1 MTFYEVI
8 TFDCDMSFLKSVIDV
23 IYPPLC
29 SLCGVFMKIEQEPG
43 VCPLCL
49 SQMKYIASPLCN
61 RCGKPFHSEIV
72 TDHLCGECLTRKKY
86 LGCAR
91 SVGYYDGVLR
101 KAIHLLKYKLKS
113 NLAVPLGNIMAN
125 QMHSFFSATEY
136 HLILPVPLHP
146 RRLRERGFNQALA
159 LARVIGK
166 KYRINL
172 DNYNLTRHRE
182 TKPQVG
188 LSQHARKNNVKD
200 AFSLLK
206 RDRIIDKNVLLVDDV
221 YTSGNTVEECA
232 KVLVRAGA
240 HKADVLTLARV

>member
-1 MTFYEVI
+1 MQN
-8 TFDCDMSFLKSVIDV
+8 
-23 IYPPLC
+23 
-29 SLCGVFMKIEQEPG
+29 EQESG
-43 VCPLCL
+43 ICPHCL
-49 SQMKYIASPLCN
+49 SQMKYIESPHCN

-72 TDHLCGECLTRKKY
+72 ADHLCGECLTRKKY
-86 LGCAR
+86 LRCAR

-113 NLAVPLGNIMAN
+113 NLAVPLGDIMAN
-125 QMHSFFSATEY
+125 QMQSFFSETEY
-136 HLILPVPLHP
+136 HSIMPVPLHP

-172 DNYNLTRHRE
+172 NSYNLTRNRE

-188 LSQHARKNNVKD
+188 LSEHDRIDNVKN

-206 RDRIIDKNVLLVDDV
+206 SDRITDKDVLLVDDV

-232 KVLVRAGA
+232 KVLIRAGA
-240 HKADVLTLARV
+240 HKVDVLTLARV

>member
-8 TFDCDMSFLKSVIDV
+8 KFDCNMSFLKSVIDV
-23 IYPPLC
+23 IYPPRC
-29 SLCGVFMKIEQEPG
+29 SLCGVFMKNGPESG
-43 VCPLCL
+43 MCPICL
-49 SQMKYIASPLCN
+49 SQIKYIASPLCN

-72 TDHLCGECLTRKKY
+72 TDHLCGECLTSEKY
-86 LGCAR
+86 LRRAR
-91 SVGYYDGVLR
+91 SVGYYDGMLR
-101 KAIHLLKYKLKS
+101 KAIHLFKYKLKS

-125 QMHSFFSATEY
+125 QMQSFFSDTEY
-136 HLILPVPLHP
+136 HSIIPVPLHP

-172 DNYNLTRHRE
+172 DNYTLTRNRE

-188 LSQHARKNNVKD
+188 LSEHDRKNNVKD
-200 AFSLLK
+200 AFYLLK
-206 RDRIIDKNVLLVDDV
+206 RDRIIDKNVLLLDDV
-221 YTSGNTVEECA
+221 YTSGNTVGECA

-240 HKADVLTLARV
+240 HKVDVLTLARV